1 MRGWETDPSYA
12 DDSPASAEF
21 AEVWT
26 AAEKVVF
33 STTLER
39 VDTSRTTLE
48 RELTRE
54 LVERYRAEAAG
65 DLTIE
70 GPTLATTAFRLGRVD
85 QEVPLLGG

>member
-1 MRGWETDPSYA
+1 MLRSTEL
-12 DDSPASAEF
+12 
-21 AEVWT
+21 
-26 AAEKVVF
+26 VF
-33 STTLER
+33 RHRHDQLNDFLHGLFVIRTTLER